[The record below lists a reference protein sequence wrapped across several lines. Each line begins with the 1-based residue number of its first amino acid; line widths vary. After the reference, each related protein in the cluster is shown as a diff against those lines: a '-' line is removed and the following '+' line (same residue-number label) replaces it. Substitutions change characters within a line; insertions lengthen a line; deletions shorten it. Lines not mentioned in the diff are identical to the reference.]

1 MNISVKSSLEHDQ
14 DFTTNNLRSL
24 IAQSGALSEAIYLV
38 LSGMRVKHN
47 RKNSKLIETLLPI
60 GCVYVFVYRL
70 ILLELVV

>member
-24 IAQSGALSEAIYLV
+24 ITQSGALNKAIYLV

-60 GCVYVFVYRL
+60 GCVYVFVYGL

>member
-24 IAQSGALSEAIYLV
+24 IAQSGALNEAIYLV

-47 RKNSKLIETLLPI
+47 TKNSKLIETLLPI

>member
-24 IAQSGALSEAIYLV
+24 ITQSGALNEAIYLV

-47 RKNSKLIETLLPI
+47 R
-60 GCVYVFVYRL
+60 
-70 ILLELVV
+70 

>member
-24 IAQSGALSEAIYLV
+24 IAQSGEAIYLV

-47 RKNSKLIETLLPI
+47 RKNSKLIETLFPI

>member
-24 IAQSGALSEAIYLV
+24 IAQSGEAIYLV

>member
-24 IAQSGALSEAIYLV
+24 NTQSGALNEAIYLV

-47 RKNSKLIETLLPI
+47 RENSKLIETLLLI

>member
-1 MNISVKSSLEHDQ
+1 MNSSVKSSLVHDQ
-14 DFTTNNLRSL
+14 DFRTNNLRSL
-24 IAQSGALSEAIYLV
+24 ITQRGALNKAIYLV

-47 RKNSKLIETLLPI
+47 RENSKLIETLLPI